1 MSQKVVDDILG
12 KKVGSTYIEGLVDA
26 QDECDFYS
34 KLVVQSWR
42 SSAVSSVSDL
52 EGYFTVYKAKV
63 LCNTMLRYVREE
75 CGLGCPPDIFTTNA
89 SESVNAVLKHKVNY
103 KQNELP
109 QFIDKLREVFREQQQ
124 EVQCAVLGRGKYQF
138 REQYCYLEVPE
149 SKWFMMNIEQ
159 RKKHLSK
166 VNSASLVETDE
177 ACSYALP
184 HIPSSS
190 SESTTQHCPESS
202 LSVDFDS
209 AATQVSIPSQCL
221 QGIWTKAS
229 QLIKDKSAIV
239 PAPGQEPEAKMV
251 LSYSGKCLI

>member
-1 MSQKVVDDILG
+1 MTSLERKLAAH
-12 KKVGSTYIEGLVDA
+12 IEGLVDA

-34 KLVVQSWR
+34 KLELVVQSWR

-52 EGYFTVYKAKV
+52 KGYFTVYKAKV
-63 LCNTMLRYVREE
+63 LCNTILRYVREE

-149 SKWFMMNIEQ
+149 SKGASTLNPDSNWFNKRIAQCEFNANPMRIDRVHTALCRTEFI
-159 RKKHLSK
+159 R
-166 VNSASLVETDE
+166 
-177 ACSYALP
+177 AC
-184 HIPSSS
+184 
-190 SESTTQHCPESS
+190 
-202 LSVDFDS
+202 
-209 AATQVSIPSQCL
+209 
-221 QGIWTKAS
+221 
-229 QLIKDKSAIV
+229 
-239 PAPGQEPEAKMV
+239 
-251 LSYSGKCLI
+251 